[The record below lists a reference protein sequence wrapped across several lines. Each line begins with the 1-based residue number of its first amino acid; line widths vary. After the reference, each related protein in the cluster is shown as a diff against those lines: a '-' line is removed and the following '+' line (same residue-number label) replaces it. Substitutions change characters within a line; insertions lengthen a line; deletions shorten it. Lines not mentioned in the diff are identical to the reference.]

1 MKTAWG
7 VVLTALV
14 LLAPGHASAVILN
27 GSFESPDILNPPAIV
42 TVPVG
47 GSIGAWTVVGIP
59 GGSVHH
65 VSNAYTEGG
74 TLFFTA
80 QDGDQF
86 VDLTGPANQG
96 PNGVQQTVATT
107 PGATYTLTFW
117 VGNQDD
123 TEPGYILPS
132 MISLSIDGV
141 PAGVFGHG
149 DDTLNDITW
158 RQFSH
163 IFVAASTSTTI
174 TFINQTP
181 PADNL
186 AGLDNVALVQGVLG
200 VPEPASLLLV
210 GGPLLGMAAWLR
222 RRKRD

>member
-1 MKTAWG
+1 MKTAR
-7 VVLTALV
+7 V
-14 LLAPGHASAVILN
+14 LLLTVLVILAPSAGSAVVLN
-27 GSFESPDILNPPAIV
+27 GSFESPTITDPAGIV

-47 GSIGAWTVVGIP
+47 GSIGAWTVVGVS

-65 VSNAYTEGG
+65 VSSAYNEGG

-80 QDGDQF
+80 QDGNQF
-86 VDLTGPANQG
+86 LDLTGPANQG
-96 PNGVQQTVATT
+96 ANGVQQSVATEPGT
-107 PGATYTLTFW
+107 PYTLTFW

-132 MISLSIDGV
+132 MISLSINDML
-141 PAGVFGHG
+141 AGVFGHG
-149 DDTLNDITW
+149 DDTPNDITW

-163 IFVAASTSTTI
+163 NFVASGSSTTI

-186 AGLDNVALVQGVLG
+186 AGLDNVALVQA
-200 VPEPASLLLV
+200 VPEPTSLLLLS
-210 GGPLLGMAAWLR
+210 GSLLGMTAWRCR
-222 RRKRD
+222 RRPD